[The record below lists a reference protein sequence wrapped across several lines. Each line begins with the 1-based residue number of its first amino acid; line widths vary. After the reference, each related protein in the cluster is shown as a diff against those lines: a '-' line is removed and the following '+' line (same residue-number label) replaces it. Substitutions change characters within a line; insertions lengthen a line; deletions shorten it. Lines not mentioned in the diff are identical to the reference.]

1 MPVPDMLVLPC
12 CRAVKRLHLPLTWCF
27 YQEGRRRTSV
37 ARRSKS
43 IGRDSMKTLHIVS
56 YEKFLSHII
65 EASEEANQGQ
75 NRYIVCGAKGNMAY
89 TPPTGVLYRAVPH
102 AFKLDAAARAD
113 IEWCDALFL
122 HPLNRRT
129 SVALTALR
137 PQSVAVWCGMGGDYY
152 KYWEKFRNHL
162 YLPQTAKIMRE
173 LRARDGIA
181 GQIENWL
188 PTGMTSR
195 LRLMNDPVCKIV
207 DRVDFFCVHEKDVA
221 LEYLPRFQGEI
232 LDEFGYY
239 TYEAALSMGAPP
251 VEGTD
256 ILIGNSA
263 DPTNNHVDIFEHLRH
278 VDLNGR
284 RIVLPLSYGSTDYA
298 DAVARR
304 ARSIF
309 GDEGVTVLRDWLS
322 IVEYNHVL
330 SRCGTVIMNHCRGQA
345 MGNICSMIIRGAHVH
360 LRPENPYS
368 AFLRDLDVAFSHI
381 GQSSLT
387 ASINAPLSKAQKASN
402 ARVLTEYWKKSSV
415 QKRCTSLFKRIEKE
429 VGLRTV

>member
-1 MPVPDMLVLPC
+1 
-12 CRAVKRLHLPLTWCF
+12 
-27 YQEGRRRTSV
+27 
-37 ARRSKS
+37 
-43 IGRDSMKTLHIVS
+43 MKTLHIVS

-65 EASEEANQGQ
+65 EASEEANRGQ

-89 TPPTGVLYRAVPH
+89 APPTGVLYRAVPH

-129 SVALTALR
+129 SAALAALR
-137 PQSVAVWCGMGGDYY
+137 PQSVAVWCGMGADYY

-162 YLPQTAKIMRE
+162 YLPQTTKIMRA
-173 LRARDGIA
+173 LRARDGIV

-188 PTGMTSR
+188 PTGIKSR
-195 LRLMNDPVCKIV
+195 LRLMNDPICKIAN
-207 DRVDFFCVHEKDVA
+207 RIDFFCVHEKDVA
-221 LEYLPRFQGEI
+221 LEYLPDFQGEK

-251 VEGTD
+251 IEGND

-263 DPTNNHVDIFEHLRH
+263 DPTNNHVDIFEQLRH
-278 VDLNGR
+278 VDLTGR

-298 DAVARR
+298 DAVARH

-309 GDEGVTVLRDWLS
+309 GDESVTVLRDWLS

-360 LRPENPYS
+360 LRPENPYA
-368 AFLRDLDVAFSHI
+368 AFLSELGVAFSYV
-381 GQSSLT
+381 GQNGLP
-387 ASINAPLSKAQKASN
+387 ASINAPLSQAQKADN
-402 ARVLTEYWKKSSV
+402 ARVLIAHWTKDAV
-415 QKRCTSLFKRIEKE
+415 QHRCTSLFKAIETE
-429 VGLRTV
+429 VALRAV